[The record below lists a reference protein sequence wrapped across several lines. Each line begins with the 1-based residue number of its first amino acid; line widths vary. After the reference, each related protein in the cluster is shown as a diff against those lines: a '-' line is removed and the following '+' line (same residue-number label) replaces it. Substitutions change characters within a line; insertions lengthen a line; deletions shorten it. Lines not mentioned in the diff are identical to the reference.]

1 VALYKIYHFW
11 EGKSSV
17 FYRENALIQGIWEK
31 SMELTDE
38 QLEII
43 KKSSREIDFGRITI
57 DFTGSPSFIVD
68 ITAEKRH
75 RFQRYKKAEP
85 VRV

>member
-1 VALYKIYHFW
+1 V
-11 EGKSSV
+11 
-17 FYRENALIQGIWEK
+17 
-31 SMELTDE
+31 ELTDE

-43 KKSSREIDFGRITI
+43 KRSSREIDFGRITI

>member
-1 VALYKIYHFW
+1 
-11 EGKSSV
+11 
-17 FYRENALIQGIWEK
+17 
-31 SMELTDE
+31 MELTDE

-85 VRV
+85 TNGQPVGRHSGTFRKG